1 MLDKETLEK
10 YDPSGMHK
18 VYDRWPEIARKAY
31 ESDLEPV
38 NFDGIDHIVFSGM
51 GGSGAIGDL
60 FLSVLSKTSIHVTV
74 VKGYLLPKTVDS
86 KTLVVA
92 TSVSGDTVETLA
104 TVKSAKELG
113 CKLICFSSG
122 GKLEEFCKKNNVA
135 HRNIPIYS
143 SPRASFPAF
152 VYSILKVLNSILL
165 VNKKCIK
172 ESISKMEKLSE
183 KISTKNLSDTNQ
195 SISLA
200 YWLDGIPMIYYP
212 WGLQATAIRFKNSV
226 QENMKSH
233 AMTEDVIEACHNGI
247 VSWEQKS
254 NVKPI
259 LIQGSEDYI
268 KTKER
273 WDILKKY
280 FKKNDVDF
288 WEIHSVNGDVLSKI
302 INLIYLL
309 DFSTIYKAVINGAD
323 PQPVKSIDY
332 VKKLSSE
339 NL

>member
-1 MLDKETLEK
+1 MLDRESLEK
-10 YDPSGMHK
+10 YDPSGMYK
-18 VYDRWPEIARKAY
+18 VYDDWPEIARKAY
-31 ESDLEPV
+31 ESDLELV
-38 NFDGIDHIVFSGM
+38 HFKDIDHIVFSGM
-51 GGSGAIGDL
+51 GGSGTIGDL
-60 FLSVLSKTSIHVTV
+60 FLSVLSKTSIYVTV

-92 TSVSGDTVETLA
+92 TSISGDTVETLA

-135 HRNIPIYS
+135 HRNISMYIT
-143 SPRASFPAF
+143 PRVSFPTF
-152 VYSILKVLNSILL
+152 VYSILKVLNLIIP
-165 VNKKCIK
+165 VNKKHI
-172 ESISKMEKLSE
+172 EDSISQMEKLSE
-183 KISTKNLSDTNQ
+183 KISTKNLSDTNP

-200 YWLDGIPMIYYP
+200 NWLDGIPMIYYP
-212 WGLQATAIRFKNSV
+212 WGLQATAIRFKNSI

-259 LIQGSEDYI
+259 LIRGTEDYT

-273 WDILKKY
+273 WEILKKY
-280 FKKNDVDF
+280 LKENNIDF
-288 WEIHSVNGDVLSKI
+288 WEVFSVDGDVLSKI

-309 DFSTIYKAVINGAD
+309 DFSTIYKAVMSGID
-323 PQPVKSIDY
+323 PNPVKSIDY
-332 VKKLSSE
+332 IKKHL
-339 NL
+339 